1 MMLHSSSILLCS
13 GYFGAFLLTY
23 LLVCTLQAFAS
34 GSRKSKFNTAEEKAN
49 GVRARN
55 RKAQQAFRKRQKVTC
70 SFACTSGHWLL
81 EVGVSHLTGLAQILC
96 RQWPRRGRSGGL
108 TSSRKWKC

>member
-1 MMLHSSSILLCS
+1 MVPHGSSILLCS
-13 GYFGAFLLTY
+13 GCLDDIPLTY

-70 SFACTSGHWLL
+70 SFVCTPGLWPQK
-81 EVGVSHLTGLAQILC
+81 VGGSHLTAKSCAGSG
-96 RQWPRRGRSGGL
+96 PGERGTVG
-108 TSSRKWKC
+108 